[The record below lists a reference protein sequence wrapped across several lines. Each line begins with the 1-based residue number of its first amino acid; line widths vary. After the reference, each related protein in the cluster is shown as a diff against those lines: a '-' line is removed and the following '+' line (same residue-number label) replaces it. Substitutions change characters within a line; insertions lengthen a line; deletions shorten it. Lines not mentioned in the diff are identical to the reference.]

1 MKYTFG
7 EYSYK
12 DFEQLIVTNGER
24 LFNLCNFALTQKGKE
39 SILNRK
45 FLGRL
50 NLEATWM
57 EESLDSYGCTHN
69 NIWFPFREVIAAQ
82 KLFSS
87 VCYDVIHLK
96 KAVPYYNLLAVD
108 SNVAVEVDKILE
120 SFYCAILSTS
130 KSLLKFL
137 QKQKI
142 KLEITVIKPELFHE
156 RYLDFRLE
164 ASKKN
169 RDMKNPEQTLIYL
182 ATSFLNLGID
192 FDILK
197 AGEGLKKKDYAG
209 SIPDQISEE
218 KLRLVKAQFHN
229 LQSMYDTYLSKS
241 DMERKNSNLHILRGH
256 ISIIFHLLKSATEFS
271 HYYERHM
278 STGKLSLGKAPFL
291 PISKKRLLSILIDF
305 FLHFT
310 DLYFTAAR
318 NLCISIISEYAEE
331 GKIEVGIP
339 NYRGFHVR
347 PSTLISKIVLH
358 YGSKV
363 IMKMGNEQYDAS
375 SPLELFRAN
384 EKINAEKRKYISRLI
399 DTNTFLEDFHNYTGD
414 EWPKMLQLVIL
425 ELMDK
430 EEIILYEKN
439 LSMKGNLPDKEETPE
454 EFFKRIIT
462 LFLASGKIDIKSNLH
477 VNFYGDKRVIHDLK
491 VLAEAGYGEDKY
503 GNNIILPSEL
513 VYLKR

>member
-1 MKYTFG
+1 CQYNST
-7 EYSYK
+7 
-12 DFEQLIVTNGER
+12 
-24 LFNLCNFALTQKGKE
+24 
-39 SILNRK
+39 
-45 FLGRL
+45 
-50 NLEATWM
+50 
-57 EESLDSYGCTHN
+57 
-69 NIWFPFREVIAAQ
+69 WFPFREVIAAQ

-96 KAVPYYNLLAVD
+96 KAIPYYNLLSID
-108 SNVAVEVDKILE
+108 DDVAAEVDKILD
-120 SFYCAILSTS
+120 SFYRAILSTS
-130 KSLLKFL
+130 KSLLKFIK
-137 QKQKI
+137 KQALKI
-142 KLEITVIKPELFHE
+142 EITAIEPELFHE
-156 RYLDFRLE
+156 QYLDYRLE
-164 ASKKN
+164 ATKKT
-169 RDMKNPEQTLIYL
+169 RDMKRPEQTLIYL
-182 ATSFLNLGID
+182 ATSFLNLGSD

-197 AGEGLKKKDYAG
+197 AGKNLKEKDYAG

-241 DMERKNSNLHILRGH
+241 DIERKNSNLHILRGH

-278 STGKLSLGKAPFL
+278 STSKLSLGKAPFL

-363 IMKMGNEQYDAS
+363 IMEMGDEQYNAS

-384 EKINAEKRKYISRLI
+384 EKINAEKRRYIRRLV
-399 DTNTFLEDFHNYTGD
+399 DSNTFLEDFHNHAAR

-425 ELMDK
+425 DLMDK
-430 EEIILYEKN
+430 EDIILYEKN
-439 LSMKGNLPDKEETPE
+439 LSMKGNLPEEEESPE

-462 LFLASGKIDIKSNLH
+462 LFLAS
-477 VNFYGDKRVIHDLK
+477 
-491 VLAEAGYGEDKY
+491 
-503 GNNIILPSEL
+503 
-513 VYLKR
+513 

>member
-1 MKYTFG
+1 MVYEEFN
-7 EYSYK
+7 
-12 DFEQLIVTNGER
+12 QLIITNGER
-24 LFNLCNFALTQKGKE
+24 LFSLCNFVINQRTKDR
-39 SILNRK
+39 ILNRK

-57 EESLDSYGCTHN
+57 EETLDSYGSKHN
-69 NIWFPFREVIAAQ
+69 STWFPFRETVAAQ

-96 KAVPYYNLLAVD
+96 KAVPYYNLL
-108 SNVAVEVDKILE
+108 SVEGNFTVELDKILD
-120 SFYCAILSTS
+120 SFYCAIFSIS
-130 KSLLKFL
+130 GSLLKFL
-137 QKQKI
+137 RKQKI
-142 KLEITVIKPELFHE
+142 NVDLKQIYPGFFHE
-156 RYLDFRLE
+156 KYLDYQLE
-164 ASKKN
+164 MTKTI
-169 RDMKNPEQTLIYL
+169 RDMQQPEQTLVYL
-182 ATSFLNLGID
+182 ATSFLNLSSDTKI
-192 FDILK
+192 FECRKNI
-197 AGEGLKKKDYAG
+197 KKKNYEDC
-209 SIPDQISEE
+209 IPDHVSEE

-229 LQSMYDTYLSKS
+229 LQSMYDTHLSKTYI
-241 DMERKNSNLHILRGH
+241 ERKNSNLHILRGH
-256 ISIIFHLLKSATEFS
+256 ISVIFHLLSSATNLS

-278 STGKLSLGKAPFL
+278 VTNKFSFKKNTPL
-291 PISKKRLLSILIDF
+291 PMSRKKLLSILMEF
-305 FLHFT
+305 FLNFSS
-310 DLYFTAAR
+310 LYLKAAR
-318 NLCISIISEYAEE
+318 NLCRSIISEYAED

-363 IMKMGNEQYDAS
+363 IMEMGNEKYDAS

-399 DTNTFLEDFHNYTGD
+399 DSNTFLEDFHNHTGSK
-414 EWPKMLQLVIL
+414 WPKMLQLVIL
-425 ELMDK
+425 DLMDK

-439 LSMKGNLPDKEETPE
+439 LSMKGNLPEKEECPE

-477 VNFYGDKRVIHDLK
+477 VNFYGDKRVLHDLR

-513 VYLKR
+513 AYLKR

>member
-1 MKYTFG
+1 M
-7 EYSYK
+7 SYE

-24 LFNLCNFALTQKGKE
+24 LFRLCEFALTQKSKE
-39 SILNRK
+39 NIINRK

-57 EESLDSYGCTHN
+57 EETLDSFGCQYNST
-69 NIWFPFREVIAAQ
+69 WFPFREVIAAQ

-96 KAVPYYNLLAVD
+96 KAVPYYDLLSVEGDFA
-108 SNVAVEVDKILE
+108 AEVDKILD
-120 SFYCAILSTS
+120 SLHSTILSISRT
-130 KSLLKFL
+130 LLKFL
-137 QKQKI
+137 RKQKI
-142 KLEITVIKPELFHE
+142 KVDITAIDPEFFYE
-156 RYLDFRLE
+156 QYLDYKLE
-164 ASKKN
+164 ATKRTS
-169 RDMKNPEQTLIYL
+169 DMQKPEQTLVYL
-182 ATSFLNLGID
+182 ATSFLNLGSDI
-192 FDILK
+192 DILESGK
-197 AGEGLKKKDYAG
+197 YLKKKDYANC
-209 SIPDQISEE
+209 IPDHISEE

-229 LQSMYDTYLSKS
+229 LQSMYDTYLLKS
-241 DMERKNSNLHILRGH
+241 DVERKNSNLHILRGH
-256 ISIIFHLLKSATEFS
+256 ISIIFHLLRSAGDLS

-278 STGKLSLGKAPFL
+278 STNKFSFGKTAFL
-291 PISKKRLLSILIDF
+291 PISKSGLLSILIEF
-305 FLHFT
+305 FLHFS
-310 DLYFTAAR
+310 DLYFTAAK
-318 NLCISIISEYAEE
+318 NLCKSIISEYAEE

-363 IMKMGNEQYDAS
+363 TMKMGNEQYDAS

-384 EKINAEKRKYISRLI
+384 EKINAEKRKYISHSI
-399 DTNTFLEDFHNYTGD
+399 DSNTFLEDFHNHTGS

-425 ELMDK
+425 DLMDK

-439 LSMKGNLPDKEETPE
+439 LSMNGNLPEIGESPE

-462 LFLASGKIDIKSNLH
+462 LFLASGKIDIRSNLY
-477 VNFYGDKRVIHDLK
+477 VNFYGDKRVIQDLRI
-491 VLAEAGYGEDKY
+491 LAEAGYGEDKY
-503 GNNIILPSEL
+503 GNNIILPPEL

>member
-1 MKYTFG
+1 M
-7 EYSYK
+7 SYN

-24 LFNLCNFALTQKGKE
+24 LFNLCSFALTHNSRE
-39 SILNRK
+39 NIINRK

-57 EESLDSYGCTHN
+57 EETLDSYGSQHN
-69 NIWFPFREVIAAQ
+69 SVWFPFRELVAAQ

-87 VCYDVIHLK
+87 ICYDVIHLM
-96 KAVPYYNLLAVD
+96 KAVPYYNLLSVEGDFA
-108 SNVAVEVDKILE
+108 AEVDKILD
-120 SFYCAILSTS
+120 SFYKAIFSTS

-142 KLEITVIKPELFHE
+142 ELTITTIRHDSFHE
-156 RYLDFRLE
+156 QYLEYKLE
-164 ASKKN
+164 ASKKT
-169 RDMKNPEQTLIYL
+169 RDMQKPEQTLIYL
-182 ATSFLNLGID
+182 ATSFLNLGLD
-192 FDILK
+192 SDILK
-197 AGEGLKKKDYAG
+197 SGKCLKRKDY
-209 SIPDQISEE
+209 SSCIPDHISEE
-218 KLRLVKAQFHN
+218 KLRLIKAQFHN

-241 DMERKNSNLHILRGH
+241 DVERKNSNLHILRGH
-256 ISIIFHLLKSATEFS
+256 ISIIFHLLRSASDLS

-278 STGKLSLGKAPFL
+278 SANKFDIGKKPFL
-291 PISKKRLLSILIDF
+291 PISKTRLLSILIEF
-305 FLHFT
+305 FLNFS

-318 NLCISIISEYAEE
+318 SLCKTIISEYAEE
-331 GKIEVGIP
+331 GKIEVRIP

-384 EKINAEKRKYISRLI
+384 EKINAEKRKNISRLI
-399 DTNTFLEDFHNYTGD
+399 DSNTFLEDFHNYIGSK
-414 EWPKMLQLVIL
+414 WPEKLQLVIL
-425 ELMDK
+425 DLMDK

-439 LSMKGNLPDKEETPE
+439 LSMDNNIPNKEESPE

-462 LFLASGKIDIKSNLH
+462 LFLASGKIDIRNNLH
-477 VNFYGDKRVIHDLK
+477 VNFHGDKRVLQDLK
-491 VLAEAGYGEDKY
+491 ILAEAGYGEDKY

>member
-1 MKYTFG
+1 M
-7 EYSYK
+7 SYK

-24 LFNLCNFALTQKGKE
+24 LFSLCKFALTQKNKE
-39 SILNRK
+39 NIINRK

-57 EESLDSYGCTHN
+57 EETLDSYGCQHSS
-69 NIWFPFREVIAAQ
+69 IWFPFRETVAAQ

-96 KAVPYYNLLAVD
+96 KAVPYYNLLSVEGD
-108 SNVAVEVDKILE
+108 FSVEVDKILD
-120 SFYCAILSTS
+120 SFYVAILSISET
-130 KSLLKFL
+130 LLKFL
-137 QKQKI
+137 RKQKI
-142 KLEITVIKPELFHE
+142 KIDIRTLDPDFFREQ
-156 RYLDFRLE
+156 YLDYKLE
-164 ASKKN
+164 ETKKISD
-169 RDMKNPEQTLIYL
+169 RQQSEQTLVYL
-182 ATSFLNLGID
+182 ATSFLNLSSDI
-192 FDILK
+192 DILESGK
-197 AGEGLKKKDYAG
+197 SLKKKDYT
-209 SIPDQISEE
+209 SYIPDHISEE

-241 DMERKNSNLHILRGH
+241 DVERKNSNLHILRGH
-256 ISIIFHLLKSATEFS
+256 ISIIFHLLKSASDLS

-278 STGKLSLGKAPFL
+278 SISKFRFGKMPFL
-291 PISKKRLLSILIDF
+291 PITKNRLLSILIEF
-305 FLHFT
+305 FLGFS
-310 DLYFTAAR
+310 DQYFTAAK
-318 NLCISIISEYAEE
+318 NLCKSIISEYAEE
-331 GKIEVGIP
+331 GEIEVGIP

-347 PSTLISKIVLH
+347 PSTLISKIVHH

-363 IMKMGNEQYDAS
+363 TMEMGNEKYDAS

-399 DTNTFLEDFHNYTGD
+399 DSNSFLEDFHNYTGSK
-414 EWPKMLQLVIL
+414 WPKMLQLIIL
-425 ELMDK
+425 DLMDK

-439 LSMKGNLPDKEETPE
+439 LSMKGNLPDNDESPE

-462 LFLASGKIDIKSNLH
+462 LFLASGKIDIKSNLQ
-477 VNFYGDKRVIHDLK
+477 VNFYGDRRVLHDLN

-503 GNNIILPSEL
+503 GNNIILPPEL